1 MKESCRGK
9 IKRMVS
15 HDTLRWDLAQ
25 QQEIYEISVSIPQ
38 KSTGKNES
46 YYLLEV
52 LPMMMPCGDLKTS

>member
-1 MKESCRGK
+1 MD
-9 IKRMVS
+9 S

-46 YYLLEV
+46 YYLLKV
-52 LPMMMPCGDLKTS
+52 LPMMTPCGDLKTS